1 MVEALALAAG
11 SILILAAAAAWSP
24 NQAPLIGLMLAFL
37 WAIGLAAWLDR
48 RSARKE
54 ALRNAAAQRQGAP
67 LPADAETYL
76 TRLDDRLGLP
86 VDLCSEIHDELSDHL
101 EDSIAA
107 LEAEGLDRERA
118 TREALARLGRPE
130 ELARQL
136 RSAHHTTRRLLAGAG
151 GGVFSAGIGVV
162 QGYIFGL
169 AFFIVAAMLLNTVLK
184 PVLDFVT
191 GNLLHLSEEE
201 KGQALGTM
209 FGAALAWP
217 AAFVAGRRAVRSSA
231 RASHRTA
238 RQVGWW
244 WAVPGTLVIGYIV
257 LFRVTAQQNW
267 PVVFAE
273 LAIPFAFAAGAL
285 VKTDSSLPRI
295 GWRTQAAMLAAL
307 LVVLVGGVMFA
318 TTTSSS
324 GQSWG
329 SSGEENLAYDRV
341 APEWP
346 DVLLTSGSSNDY
358 QPVIAFDYEVDSA
371 SALAGFHDLRFEAWR
386 AAESPQAPEWVGLFL
401 PDTRYSMPYATEPA
415 IVKNGT
421 IQVRFDM
428 SHVRANRWLIF
439 VTGVAPD
446 GVRYRLSYPDSI
458 TTTFSGTAWDWL
470 TASE

>member
-1 MVEALALAAG
+1 MVEIIGLLLVFALAIAG
-11 SILILAAAAAWSP
+11 
-24 NQAPLIGLMLAFL
+24 
-37 WAIGLAAWLDR
+37 AAWLDR

-54 ALRNAAAQRQGAP
+54 ALRNAAAGRTRAP
-67 LPADAETYL
+67 LPPDAETYL

-86 VDLCSEIHDELSDHL
+86 VDICSEIHAELGDHL

-151 GGVFSAGIGVV
+151 GGIFSAGIGVI
-162 QGYIFGL
+162 QGYMLGF
-169 AFFIVAAMLLNTVLK
+169 AFFVVASIALGTLLK
-184 PVLDFVT
+184 PVVDYVT
-191 GNLLHLSEEE
+191 GSLLNMSEDQA
-201 KGQALGTM
+201 GQSMSYM
-209 FGAALAWP
+209 FLPMLTWP
-217 AAFVAGRRAVRSSA
+217 AAFLAGRRAVISSA
-231 RASHRTA
+231 RASHRTV

-244 WAVPGTLVIGYIV
+244 WAIAGLLVVGYVV
-257 LFRVTAQQNW
+257 LFRLTIQQSW
-267 PVVFAE
+267 PAVFAE
-273 LAIPFAFAAGAL
+273 LVIPLAFAAGTL
-285 VKTDSSLPRI
+285 IKTGSGLPRT
-295 GWRTQAAMLAAL
+295 GWRTQTAMLAAAL
-307 LVVLVGGVMFA
+307 LVVLVGGMTF
-318 TTTSSS
+318 TSSS
-324 GQSWG
+324 GRSWG

-341 APEWP
+341 APESP
-346 DVLLTSGSSNDY
+346 DVSLVSGSSSENGLFMW
-358 QPVIAFDYEVDSA
+358 IDYEVDGPA
-371 SALAGFHDLRFEAWR
+371 ALAGFSDLRIEAWR
-386 AAESPQAPEWVGLFL
+386 AEKFAAAPDWVGLFV
-401 PDTRYSMPYATEPA
+401 PDTHYTTPFATEPA

-470 TASE
+470 TAAE